1 MGKSPW
7 TKEYDETLADTF
19 IPIDKYLKNEPTE
32 MQLKYH
38 PKYDPC
44 PDYPDLEQQNEGYPA
59 HRTPEQ
65 QAKYNAARFD
75 PHDFQECR
83 FLPQKGMCVFIKQ
96 CAMPFVITEKKTVK
110 LEPGLK
116 IRGDVQSVKHIKIK
130 PLGEWDLISD
140 AAQAK
145 VPDEVMKGEWI
156 MSTNCSPIEL
166 HFDEYYGQICQKKK
180 FKAVYLDALTRQKA
194 FYPDLT
200 VEQLFVKICPVNPKI
215 ENPIVVPPEIR
226 DALPGPVASAVAA
239 TVA

>member
-83 FLPQKGMCVFIKQ
+83 FLPQKGMCVFNIGFQ
-96 CAMPFVITEKKTVK
+96 AQGNAFETQVV
-110 LEPGLK
+110 LK
-116 IRGDVQSVKHIKIK
+116 ISKI
-130 PLGEWDLISD
+130 L
-140 AAQAK
+140 
-145 VPDEVMKGEWI
+145 
-156 MSTNCSPIEL
+156 
-166 HFDEYYGQICQKKK
+166 
-180 FKAVYLDALTRQKA
+180 
-194 FYPDLT
+194 
-200 VEQLFVKICPVNPKI
+200 QLFSRPQKLVSN
-215 ENPIVVPPEIR
+215 
-226 DALPGPVASAVAA
+226 ALF
-239 TVA
+239 